1 MRIGLTGGIAAGKS
15 EVSRILE
22 SLGAYILDAD
32 KISREVVEVGQSA
45 LDKIAEAFEGVI
57 AEDGS
62 LDRKALGNV
71 VFCDPDKLELLN
83 SILHP
88 AIRRT
93 MAERAAEWEMLHP
106 EDMIVLDVP
115 LLIECGWQDMAD
127 EVWLVTASEGT
138 RIKRIMLRDG
148 LTAVQA
154 QARLDAQM
162 KDSEKAKFAH
172 VIIDNSGTL
181 EELEN
186 RVIAL
191 YREAINKNGKK
202 EEEEA

>member
-15 EVSRILE
+15 EVSRMLGK
-22 SLGAYILDAD
+22 LGAYILDAD
-32 KISREVVEVGQSA
+32 EISREVVAVGQDLLLIIS
-45 LDKIAEAFEGVI
+45 EAFEGVI

-62 LDRKALGNV
+62 LDRRALGEQ
-71 VFCDPDKLELLN
+71 VFSAPEKLELLN

-93 MAERAAEWEMLHP
+93 MAERAAERESLYP
-106 EDMIVLDVP
+106 NDIIVLDVP

-127 EVWLVTASEGT
+127 EVWLVTASEGM

-148 LTAVQA
+148 LSAVQA
-154 QARLDAQM
+154 QSRLDSQM
-162 KDSEKAKFAH
+162 KDEEKAKYAN

-181 EELEN
+181 EELEEK
-186 RVIAL
+186 VTVL
-191 YREAINKNGKK
+191 YRAAASKDGKKK
-202 EEEEA
+202 EEA

>member
-15 EVSRILE
+15 EVSRMLRR
-22 SLGAYILDAD
+22 LGAYILDAD
-32 KISREVVEVGQSA
+32 EISREVVEVGQSS
-45 LDKIAEAFEGVI
+45 LVQIAEAFDGVI

-62 LDRKALGNV
+62 LDRQALGEQ
-71 VFCDPDKLELLN
+71 VFTDPEKLELLN

-93 MAERAAEWEMLHP
+93 MAERAAEWESLYP
-106 EDMIVLDVP
+106 NDIIVLDVP

-148 LTAVQA
+148 LSAVQA
-154 QARLDAQM
+154 QARLDSQM
-162 KDSEKAKFAH
+162 KDEEKAKFAQ

-181 EELEN
+181 EELEEK
-186 RVIAL
+186 VTAL
-191 YREAINKNGKK
+191 YRAAANRDGKK
-202 EEEEA
+202 EEKA